1 MQSPGRS
8 LFVITYFILSIHT
21 FITFYYLLWGE
32 KLSSTSLLIIINL
45 NKQIHLTSFQQYQ
58 QARFPT
64 SFYCQCSWFAYFRY
78 STRIMEVGSLIW
90 LKKKIRVRYTKT
102 NLYTIVKLYL
112 LFLCKLSSFINMLA
126 KFCAFL
132 E

>member
-45 NKQIHLTSFQQYQ
+45 NKQIHLTTFQQYQ

-90 LKKKIRVRYTKT
+90 LKKKSGCVTLKQIYI
-102 NLYTIVKLYL
+102 TIVKLYL